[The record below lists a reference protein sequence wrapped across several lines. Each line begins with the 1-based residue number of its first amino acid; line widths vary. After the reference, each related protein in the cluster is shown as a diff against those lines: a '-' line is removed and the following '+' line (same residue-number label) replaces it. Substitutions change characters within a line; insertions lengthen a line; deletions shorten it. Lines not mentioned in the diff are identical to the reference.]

1 MKLLENDKIYI
12 QAKDLAILFNTDN
25 AIPFSV
31 FGITLS
37 NHNWA
42 KKGHDFD
49 FIVFDE
55 SFITYFNEFD
65 WIIDFNKAFDLDEG
79 LIKKEIKKH
88 QKILEELDTDV
99 DMNKY
104 EKEKNIIFDLRM
116 ILSLKNEKRFVMNK
130 IDGENKRLALSKRMY
145 YITER

>member
-1 MKLLENDKIYI
+1 M
-12 QAKDLAILFNTDN
+12 
-25 AIPFSV
+25 
-31 FGITLS
+31 
-37 NHNWA
+37 
-42 KKGHDFD
+42 
-49 FIVFDE
+49 
-55 SFITYFNEFD
+55 
-65 WIIDFNKAFDLDEG
+65 DLDEG

-130 IDGENKRLALSKRMY
+130 IDRENKRLALSKRMY

>member
-1 MKLLENDKIYI
+1 M
-12 QAKDLAILFNTDN
+12 
-25 AIPFSV
+25 
-31 FGITLS
+31 
-37 NHNWA
+37 
-42 KKGHDFD
+42 
-49 FIVFDE
+49 
-55 SFITYFNEFD
+55 
-65 WIIDFNKAFDLDEG
+65 DLDEG

-104 EKEKNIIFDLRM
+104 EKKKNIIFDLRM

>member
-1 MKLLENDKIYI
+1 M
-12 QAKDLAILFNTDN
+12 
-25 AIPFSV
+25 
-31 FGITLS
+31 
-37 NHNWA
+37 
-42 KKGHDFD
+42 
-49 FIVFDE
+49 
-55 SFITYFNEFD
+55 
-65 WIIDFNKAFDLDEG
+65 DLDEG